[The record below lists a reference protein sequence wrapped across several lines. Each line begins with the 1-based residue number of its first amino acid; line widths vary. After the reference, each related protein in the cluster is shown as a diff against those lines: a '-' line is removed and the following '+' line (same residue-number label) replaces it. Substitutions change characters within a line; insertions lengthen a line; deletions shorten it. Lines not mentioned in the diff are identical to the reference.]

1 MLVLTRRTRES
12 LMIGDT
18 VTVTVI
24 ATVTVTVIA
33 VKGMPVC
40 IGIKTPDDVT
50 VDRKEISERK
60 RCERKSGV
68 VAFAN
73 RCP

>member
-1 MLVLTRRTRES
+1 MLILTRRIRES
-12 LMIGDT
+12 LMIGD
-18 VTVTVI
+18 
-24 ATVTVTVIA
+24 TVTVTVIA

-40 IGIKTPDDVT
+40 IGIKAPDDVT

-60 RCERKSGV
+60 RRERKSGV

-73 RCP
+73 RRP

>member
-1 MLVLTRRTRES
+1 MLILARRTRES

-24 ATVTVTVIA
+24 A
-33 VKGMPVC
+33 VKGMPMC
-40 IGIKTPDDVT
+40 IGIKAPDDVT

-60 RCERKSGV
+60 RRERKSGV

-73 RCP
+73 RRP

>member
-1 MLVLTRRTRES
+1 MLILTRRIRES

-18 VTVTVI
+18 VTVT
-24 ATVTVTVIA
+24 AIA

-40 IGIKTPDDVT
+40 IGIKAPDDVT

-60 RCERKSGV
+60 RRERKIGV

-73 RCP
+73 RRP